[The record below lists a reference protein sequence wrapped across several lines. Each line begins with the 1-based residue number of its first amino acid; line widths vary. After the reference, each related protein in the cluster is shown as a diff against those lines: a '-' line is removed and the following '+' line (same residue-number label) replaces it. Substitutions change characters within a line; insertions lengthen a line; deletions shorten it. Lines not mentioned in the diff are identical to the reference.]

1 MNEEQKKLQE
11 EKKDEQEVITPA
23 QTGEIVDHK
32 DEAPKTTEETV
43 KEENLDAEVVE
54 VSDEVVQDSEDAGE
68 KQEESAEAPV
78 EEKEEEKVEEP
89 SEEEDTSEKEAVEE
103 EKHKEEEEEQEEVV
117 EEEDIKEEEV
127 KEEEVKEEEVK
138 EEEDNIEEI
147 KRELAELKAEKE
159 DEAREREL
167 VEVAQNVEV
176 EYDRVVK
183 GINEAL
189 RETLEQYQIPVD
201 KSIQELEKKDPA
213 KAQIARNLLVQ
224 AKQALD
230 FNTQRLSNQYKSK
243 EQDVIFTKAERLFN
257 KYELSNEQAQ
267 VAAETFI
274 SILQAS
280 GLQDLKD
287 DLAAKVELSVAQARF
302 KVPTVTPPVE
312 TVKEEPVK
320 EALKVEAEPATEP
333 EKAEENKPEE
343 EASKPEEKAEEKAPE
358 ASAEEF
364 KLERGVAKEVV
375 SRKVVNN
382 LDDYK
387 EGINGSS
394 SVEAA
399 KAPSVDKDNVLAK
412 LAALPPRERQ
422 RFMKE
427 NFALVNAAMRDF
439 NVKNSRRI

>member
-23 QTGEIVDHK
+23 QTGEIIEHK
-32 DEAPKTTEETV
+32 VEASKATEEV
-43 KEENLDAEVVE
+43 VPEEKSLDAELVE

-78 EEKEEEKVEEP
+78 EEKEEEKVEDP
-89 SEEEDTSEKEAVEE
+89 SEEDPSEEKETS
-103 EKHKEEEEEQEEVV
+103 EEEEQEEVV
-117 EEEDIKEEEV
+117 EEEDV
-127 KEEEVKEEEVK
+127 KEEEVDVEQLKK
-138 EEEDNIEEI
+138 
-147 KRELAELKAEKE
+147 ELAELKAEKE

-201 KSIQELEKKDPA
+201 KSIQELEKEDPA

-267 VAAETFI
+267 VAAETFV

-320 EALKVEAEPATEP
+320 EAPKVEAEPATEP
-333 EKAEENKPEE
+333 EKADENKPEE
-343 EASKPEEKAEEKAPE
+343 EASKAEEKAPE

-364 KLERGVAKEVV
+364 KLERGVAKETV

-399 KAPSVDKDNVLAK
+399 KAVSKDNVLAK

>member
-11 EKKDEQEVITPA
+11 EKKDKQEVITPEE
-23 QTGEIVDHK
+23 TGKIIDHK
-32 DEAPKTTEETV
+32 DEASKATEEV
-43 KEENLDAEVVE
+43 VPEEKSLDAEVVE
-54 VSDEVVQDSEDAGE
+54 VSDEVVQDSEDAGK

-78 EEKEEEKVEEP
+78 EEKEEEKVEDP
-89 SEEEDTSEKEAVEE
+89 SEEKEALEE
-103 EKHKEEEEEQEEVV
+103 EKDKEEEEQEEVV
-117 EEEDIKEEEV
+117 EEEV
-127 KEEEVKEEEVK
+127 K
-138 EEEDNIEEI
+138 EEDNIEQL
-147 KRELAELKAEKE
+147 KKELAELKAEKE

-201 KSIQELEKKDPA
+201 KSIQELEKEDPA
-213 KAQIARNLLVQ
+213 KAQIARSLLAQ

-267 VAAETFI
+267 VAAETFV

-302 KVPTVTPPVE
+302 KVPTVIPPVE

-320 EALKVEAEPATEP
+320 EAPKVEAEPATEP
-333 EKAEENKPEE
+333 EKADENKPEE
-343 EASKPEEKAEEKAPE
+343 EVSKSEEKAEEKAPE
-358 ASAEEF
+358 APAEEF
-364 KLERGVAKEVV
+364 KLERGVAKETV

-394 SVEAA
+394 SIEAS
-399 KAPSVDKDNVLAK
+399 KASPVNKDNVLAK
-412 LAALPPRERQ
+412 LAALPPKERQ

-439 NVKNSRRI
+439 NIKNSKRI

>member
-1 MNEEQKKLQE
+1 MNEEQNKKLQE

-23 QTGEIVDHK
+23 QTGEITEHK
-32 DEAPKTTEETV
+32 VEASKE
-43 KEENLDAEVVE
+43 KEEVVSEVQEPAKDSEQIVE
-54 VSDEVVQDSEDAGE
+54 VSDEVEQDDKDAGE
-68 KQEESAEAPV
+68 ESEQDSADDKQASDRSDDGDTKEVPQEEKNE
-78 EEKEEEKVEEP
+78 
-89 SEEEDTSEKEAVEE
+89 EAVEE
-103 EKHKEEEEEQEEVV
+103 EHKEDEVTKEEV
-117 EEEDIKEEEV
+117 EEEEEV
-127 KEEEVKEEEVK
+127 KEEEEVDVEQLK
-138 EEEDNIEEI
+138 
-147 KRELAELKAEKE
+147 KELAELKAEKE

-201 KSIQELEKKDPA
+201 KSIQELEKEDPA

-320 EALKVEAEPATEP
+320 EAPKVEAEPATEP
-333 EKAEENKPEE
+333 EKADENKPEE
-343 EASKPEEKAEEKAPE
+343 EASKSEEKAEEKAPE

-364 KLERGVAKEVV
+364 KLERGVAKETV

-394 SVEAA
+394 SIEAS
-399 KAPSVDKDNVLAK
+399 KASPVNKDNVLAK
-412 LAALPPRERQ
+412 LAALPPKERQ

-439 NVKNSRRI
+439 NIKNSKRI

>member
-11 EKKDEQEVITPA
+11 EKKDEQEVIKPEE
-23 QTGEIVDHK
+23 TGEIIEHK
-32 DEAPKTTEETV
+32 VEASKATEEV
-43 KEENLDAEVVE
+43 VPEEKSLDAEVVE

-89 SEEEDTSEKEAVEE
+89 SEEEDTSEEKEAVEEE
-103 EKHKEEEEEQEEVV
+103 EKHKEEEQEEEIV
-117 EEEDIKEEEV
+117 EKSQ
-127 KEEEVKEEEVK
+127 

-201 KSIQELEKKDPA
+201 KSIQELEKEDPA

-320 EALKVEAEPATEP
+320 EAPKVEAEPATEP
-333 EKAEENKPEE
+333 EKADENKPEE

-358 ASAEEF
+358 APAEEF
-364 KLERGVAKEVV
+364 KLERGVAKETV

>member
-11 EKKDEQEVITPA
+11 EKEDKQEVITPEE
-23 QTGEIVDHK
+23 TGKIIDHK
-32 DEAPKTTEETV
+32 DEASKATEEV
-43 KEENLDAEVVE
+43 VPEEKSLDAELVE
-54 VSDEVVQDSEDAGE
+54 VSDEVVQDSEDAGK

-78 EEKEEEKVEEP
+78 EEKEEEKVEDP
-89 SEEEDTSEKEAVEE
+89 SEEKEALEE
-103 EKHKEEEEEQEEVV
+103 EKDKEEEEQEEVV
-117 EEEDIKEEEV
+117 EEEV
-127 KEEEVKEEEVK
+127 K
-138 EEEDNIEEI
+138 EEDNIEQL
-147 KRELAELKAEKE
+147 KKELAELKAEKE

-201 KSIQELEKKDPA
+201 KSIQELEKEDPA
-213 KAQIARNLLVQ
+213 KAQIARSLLAQ

-267 VAAETFI
+267 VAAETFV

-302 KVPTVTPPVE
+302 KVPTVIPPVE

-320 EALKVEAEPATEP
+320 EAPKVEAEPATEP
-333 EKAEENKPEE
+333 EKADENKPEE

-358 ASAEEF
+358 APAEEF
-364 KLERGVAKEVV
+364 KLERGVAKETV

-394 SVEAA
+394 SVEAS
-399 KAPSVDKDNVLAK
+399 KASPVNKDNVLAK
-412 LAALPPRERQ
+412 LAALPPKERQ

-439 NVKNSRRI
+439 NIKNSKRI

>member
-1 MNEEQKKLQE
+1 MNEEQNKKLQE
-11 EKKDEQEVITPA
+11 ENKDKQEVITPA
-23 QTGEIVDHK
+23 QTGEIVEHK
-32 DEAPKTTEETV
+32 VEAPKATEEV
-43 KEENLDAEVVE
+43 VPEVQEPAKDSEQVVE
-54 VSDEVVQDSEDAGE
+54 VSDEVGQDSEDAGE
-68 KQEESAEAPV
+68 KQEEGEEAPV
-78 EEKEEEKVEEP
+78 KEGEEKEKVEEP
-89 SEEEDTSEKEAVEE
+89 SEEEKDPSEKEALEE
-103 EKHKEEEEEQEEVV
+103 ESKEEEVTK
-117 EEEDIKEEEV
+117 EEDV
-127 KEEEVKEEEVK
+127 KEEEVDVEQLKK
-138 EEEDNIEEI
+138 
-147 KRELAELKAEKE
+147 ELAELKAEKE

-201 KSIQELEKKDPA
+201 KSIQELEKEDPA

-267 VAAETFI
+267 VAAETFV

-320 EALKVEAEPATEP
+320 EAPKVEAEAAVEP
-333 EKAEENKPEE
+333 EKADENKPEE
-343 EASKPEEKAEEKAPE
+343 EVSKVEEKTEEKAPE
-358 ASAEEF
+358 VPAEEF
-364 KLERGVAKEVV
+364 KLERGVAKEAV

-394 SVEAA
+394 SIEAS
-399 KAPSVDKDNVLAK
+399 KASSVNKDNVLAK

-439 NVKNSRRI
+439 NIKNSKRI

>member
-11 EKKDEQEVITPA
+11 EKKDEQEVIKPEE
-23 QTGEIVDHK
+23 TGEIIEHK
-32 DEAPKTTEETV
+32 VEASKTTEETV

-68 KQEESAEAPV
+68 KQEEGAEAPV

-89 SEEEDTSEKEAVEE
+89 SEEEDPSEEKEASEE
-103 EKHKEEEEEQEEVV
+103 EKHEEEEEQEEVV
-117 EEEDIKEEEV
+117 EEEDIKEEE
-127 KEEEVKEEEVK
+127 EEV
-138 EEEDNIEEI
+138 DIEQL
-147 KRELAELKAEKE
+147 KKELAELKAEKE
-159 DEAREREL
+159 DEVREREL

-201 KSIQELEKKDPA
+201 KSIQELEKEDPA

-320 EALKVEAEPATEP
+320 EAPKVEAEPAAEP
-333 EKAEENKPEE
+333 EKADENKPEE

-364 KLERGVAKEVV
+364 KLERGVAKETV

>member
-32 DEAPKTTEETV
+32 DEAPKE
-43 KEENLDAEVVE
+43 KEEVVSEVQEPVKDSEQVVE

-89 SEEEDTSEKEAVEE
+89 SEEEAPSEEKEALEE
-103 EKHKEEEEEQEEVV
+103 ESKEEVV
-117 EEEDIKEEEV
+117 EEEDV
-127 KEEEVKEEEVK
+127 KEEEEVDVEQLK
-138 EEEDNIEEI
+138 
-147 KRELAELKAEKE
+147 KELAELKAEKE

-201 KSIQELEKKDPA
+201 KSIQELEKEDPA

-267 VAAETFI
+267 VAAEAFV

-320 EALKVEAEPATEP
+320 EAPKVEAEPATEP
-333 EKAEENKPEE
+333 EKADENKPEE
-343 EASKPEEKAEEKAPE
+343 EASKSEEKAEEKAPE

-364 KLERGVAKEVV
+364 KLERGVAKETV

-412 LAALPPRERQ
+412 LAALPPKERQ
-422 RFMKE
+422 KFMKE

-439 NVKNSRRI
+439 NIKNSKRI